1 MAPMKLNIRP
11 VGSAAQAA
19 MAGKSVTAF
28 DGMSRGD
35 LFKLITYG
43 LDGAR
48 VFGST
53 LVKVDDAARF
63 WELGRVTTLATQV
76 KKSNGGT
83 IEDIVKD
90 AIADKRNIHMDTKLQ
105 LPSTTL
111 CYIDGELS
119 ALTGTMSAWNADDD
133 TPFLPERDLT
143 VDVSIPETVGGRMK
157 IYVKNLT
164 GKTTPVEIKMLEGD
178 EDLIENVKAKIRD
191 SEGIPPCQQRL
202 ICDGTQLEDGHT
214 LRDYNIQ
221 NESTVHLVLRLR
233 GGMMHVSSA
242 RADFEQLYLAKT
254 GEAFEFSVCSVQL
267 QLQKSD
273 GTVVNVSFSTGDT
286 HEDLLERCRQA
297 MLTEQTTKRSLAEAP
312 APKSAK
318 RRVTVDRDEGFS
330 DAQ

>member
-1 MAPMKLNIRP
+1 MKLKIRP
-11 VGSAAQAA
+11 VGNAAQAA

-48 VFGST
+48 VFGRT
-53 LVKVDDAARF
+53 LVKVDDAARY
-63 WELGRVTTLATQV
+63 WQLGRVIKVNEPYYGT
-76 KKSNGGT
+76 T

-90 AIADKRNIHMDTKLQ
+90 AMADKRNVRMETTLQ

-119 ALTGTMSAWNADDD
+119 ALTDTLSAWNADDD

-143 VDVSIPETVGGRMK
+143 VDVSIPGVVGGPMK
-157 IYVKNLT
+157 IWVKTLT
-164 GKTTPVEIKMLEGD
+164 GKTLPPIEIKLLKGD
-178 EDLIENVKAKIRD
+178 EDWIENVKAKIHD
-191 SEGIPPCQQRL
+191 VEGIPPSQQRL
-202 ICDGTQLEDGHT
+202 IFCGRQLEDGRT
-214 LRDYNIQ
+214 LSDYNIQ
-221 NESTVHLVLRLR
+221 NESTLHLVLRLR

-242 RADFEQLYLAKT
+242 RADFEQLYLAKA
-254 GEAFEFSVCSVQL
+254 GEAFEFPVHSEEL
-267 QLQKSD
+267 QIQKSD
-273 GTVVNVSFSTGDT
+273 GTVMNVSFSTDDT

-297 MLTEQTTKRSLAEAP
+297 VLTEHTTKRSLAEAP
-312 APKSAK
+312 APKSTK
-318 RRVTVDRDEGFS
+318 RRITVGRDECCS